1 MVIKR
6 FLISSLLII
15 VLSFLSSEVF
25 SPPFIYADVQSER
38 SNYQP
43 DPSTPRSEIPKDSRW
58 RPSDIFSSNEAWET
72 EFQAVQDAI
81 PHMGVYEGHL
91 GKSADVLLQ
100 ALKEVDNMDKRL
112 THVYVYASLLFDAD
126 QDVSEHRS
134 MRGRVTALFPDYN
147 STLAYMEP
155 EFLLI
160 DKDVIDGFMA
170 ENEELKVY
178 EYYFEELYRTKKYTL
193 SSAEERIMAL
203 TGQLS
208 SSPGDIYEAFLNVDI
223 EFPSLVNEM
232 GDTVPLSITDFSRFR
247 NSDVYAVRK
256 QNADKFFATLRSY
269 ENTFAE
275 MINGLANAHIMNKD
289 ARGYNSCLEAA
300 LLPQNIS
307 TDTYTM
313 LIDTINDNLEHT
325 LHKYVALRRKVLGI
339 EGPLTYVNLY
349 NPLIEG
355 IEKKYSY
362 EEGSKL
368 ILEALKPM
376 GKEYI
381 GYLSEGLNPAN
392 GWIDIYPNKNKR
404 SGAYSQGGVARD
416 VHPFVLHN
424 FDNTLNAVFT
434 TAHEF
439 GHALHSVYSNKYQ
452 PMVYA
457 GYTTFLAE
465 IASTA
470 NEDLL
475 TRYLLKNV
483 DDVDTKL
490 TLLNNR
496 IEDIR
501 TTIFRQAL
509 FAEFELR
516 FHEYAEAGNPLT
528 ADFLNNLYADL
539 IKAYYGPDFVMGEND
554 ACEWMY
560 VPHFFYNFYVFTYA
574 TGLTSG
580 ISIADQISKH
590 GKSAATRYIDNMLK
604 GGSSAP
610 SLELLRDAGVDLE
623 TPEPIMDM
631 LALFEETIDEFDR
644 IWSKAYGV
652 K

>member
-6 FLISSLLII
+6 FLISSLLLL
-15 VLSFLSSEVF
+15 VLSFLSSEGF
-25 SPPFIYADVQSER
+25 SPTYIYADVQPEI

-72 EFQAVQDAI
+72 EFQAVQKAI

-91 GKSADVLLQ
+91 KKSADVLLQ
-100 ALKEVDNMDKRL
+100 ALKEVEDMGNRL
-112 THVYVYASLLFDAD
+112 THVYVYASLLFDVD
-126 QDVSEHRS
+126 QDIPEHRS
-134 MRGRVTALFPDYN
+134 MRGRVTAIFPEFN

-155 EFLLI
+155 ELLSI
-160 DKDVIDGFMA
+160 DRNVIDGFMA
-170 ENEELKVY
+170 KNKELKVY
-178 EYYFEELYRTKKYTL
+178 EYYFEDMYRTKQYTL

-208 SSPGDIYEAFLNVDI
+208 SSPRDIYEAFLNVDI

-232 GDTVPLSITDFSRFR
+232 GDTVPLSITNFSRFR
-247 NSDVYAVRK
+247 NSDVYEIRK
-256 QNADKFFATLRSY
+256 QNADKFFSTLRSY

-275 MINGLANAHIMNKD
+275 MINGVAKAHIMTRD
-289 ARGYNSCLEAA
+289 SRGYGSCIEAA
-300 LLPQNIS
+300 LLPDNIS
-307 TDTYTM
+307 IDTYMM
-313 LIDTINDNLEHT
+313 LINTINDNLKHT

-339 EGPLTYVNLY
+339 EGPLTYANLY

-355 IEKKYSY
+355 VKRPYTY
-362 EEGSKL
+362 EEGCNL
-368 ILEALKPM
+368 ILEALKPI

-404 SGAYSQGGVARD
+404 SGAYSQGGLARD

-452 PMVYA
+452 PTIYA
-457 GYTTFLAE
+457 GYTPFLAE

-475 TRYLLKNV
+475 TRYLLKNI

-501 TTIFRQAL
+501 TTIFRQTL

-539 IKAYYGPDFVMGEND
+539 IKAYYGPDFVMSEND

-560 VPHFFYNFYVFTYA
+560 VPHFFYDFYVFTYA

-580 ISIADQISKH
+580 ISIANQISKH
-590 GKSAATRYIDNMLK
+590 GKPAATRYINNMLK

-610 SLELLRDAGVDLE
+610 PLELLRDAGVDLE

-644 IWSKAYGV
+644 VWSEAYGV